1 MWQHKIKIRVSV
13 DNRVGAKC
21 TNESLVR
28 CVFRPRSRAHDAG
41 LESRACEIYMMFA
54 DALRTDFPWFD
65 DGAWEC
71 GCGAK
76 RCRGRLRPTDWMRL
90 CDEQWYPDDAF
101 APYLKEKLKGRRQQV
116 AAATQNK
123 AIKEDAAAK
132 LVAKMAAAEDVAIE
146 MSNTA

>member
-1 MWQHKIKIRVSV
+1 
-13 DNRVGAKC
+13 
-21 TNESLVR
+21 
-28 CVFRPRSRAHDAG
+28 
-41 LESRACEIYMMFA
+41 
-54 DALRTDFPWFD
+54 
-65 DGAWEC
+65 
-71 GCGAK
+71 
-76 RCRGRLRPTDWMRL
+76 MRL
-90 CDEQWYPDDAF
+90 YDEQWYSDDAF